1 MLKYM
6 GNSKK
11 DRLNSEEQLVF
22 LDYLK
27 HSLENG
33 FSLINSIELMPVL
46 WPKKKELMQ
55 KLVKRMKEGNSF
67 SVELIQLGFSKTTV
81 TQVNLAL
88 QQGNLIECLNQLA
101 ILSRLKQEQV
111 KKLRAE
117 LSYPFVLAIMM
128 VILLVFMQSFI
139 STQFNDGSE
148 YSGDLIMLGLIGAVL
163 AGIYF
168 LARIIVLLNK
178 QDYDSMQK
186 LTKYPIIGPVI
197 SLYVNYLLVYDI
209 GMLLASGFSL
219 QKMCEYASKQEKG
232 SFQQAL
238 GQKIGHELAEG
249 RNLEK
254 IIEQEIFLP
263 NSLLILLKT
272 GSERK
277 NLSQSCLMLGRSLF
291 IDLTQ
296 KIEKLVVNV
305 QPFCFILIGLCVIG
319 MYLKLLMPMYSM
331 MQGL

>member
-6 GNSKK
+6 NNSKK
-11 DRLNSEEQLVF
+11 GKLNNEEQLIF
-22 LDYLK
+22 LDYLR

-55 KLVKRMKEGNSF
+55 KLVKNMKNGASF
-67 SVELIQLGFSKTTV
+67 STELISLGFSKTTV
-81 TQVNLAL
+81 TQINLAL
-88 QQGNLIECLNQLA
+88 QQGNLIECLNQISL
-101 ILSRLKQEQV
+101 LNRLKQEQI

-139 STQFNDGSE
+139 STQFSDTSSH
-148 YSGDLIMLGLIGAVL
+148 SGDVLMLGLIVL
-163 AGIYF
+163 IVVGMYF
-168 LARIIVLLNK
+168 FARIVMLLNQ
-178 QDYDSMQK
+178 QDYSSLEK
-186 LTKYPIIGPVI
+186 LSKYPIIGKVI
-197 SLYVNYLLVYDI
+197 LLYVNYLLVYDI

-219 QKMCEYASKQEKG
+219 QRMCEYASEQEVG
-232 SFQQAL
+232 SLQQTL
-238 GQKIGHELAEG
+238 GQKMGRQLAKGKSLDE
-249 RNLEK
+249 
-254 IIEQEIFLP
+254 IIEQEAFLP
-263 NSLLILLKT
+263 NNLLILLKT
-272 GSERK
+272 GLNRK
-277 NLSQSCLMLGRSLF
+277 SLSKNCLMLGRSLF

-305 QPFCFILIGLCVIG
+305 QPICFILIGLCVIG
-319 MYLKLLMPMYSM
+319 MYLKLLLPMYSM